1 MNFKILIVEL
11 HVVIIYFMLTKFQE
25 NQKSIVISLIKCL
38 NFKFYRLKLCKKI
51 SVLMNSE

>member
-1 MNFKILIVEL
+1 
-11 HVVIIYFMLTKFQE
+11 MLTKFQE